1 MSVAELERLLHEKET
16 EFKINQYLI
25 EFYTGVIDVYKKTG
39 DTTYIHP
46 VDSRDPFMAENISR
60 IIEEIKEI
68 FPDCSVQN
76 YIQGRNGN
84 MVIVTEVTENCRVVD
99 WG

>member
-1 MSVAELERLLHEKET
+1 
-16 EFKINQYLI
+16 
-25 EFYTGVIDVYKKTG
+25 
-39 DTTYIHP
+39 
-46 VDSRDPFMAENISR
+46 MAENISR

-68 FPDCSVQN
+68 FPDCSVQH

-84 MVIVTEVTENCRVVD
+84 MVIITEVIENCRVVD